1 MNIPSIFRTT
11 DDPFEPGQGPRV
23 VIVGGGFGGTN
34 AARVLG
40 KAGARVVIVD
50 KNPYTTF
57 QPLLYQVATGGL
69 NPGDVTYR
77 LRSFAARTPNCRF
90 RRAKVTGVDFEGRRV
105 ECDNGGP
112 IDYDYL
118 IFAQG
123 VGANYFGTPG
133 AEEHAYTIYTRTDS
147 VRTRDVILSNLEAL
161 DTNPQKNFDVIV
173 VGGGPTG
180 VEMAGTLAEMKSVGI
195 PAIFP
200 DVAIDRV
207 HVTLVEMA
215 EHLLMPF
222 DARLRHYTR
231 RQLHRRGVDVR
242 TTTAIAEIREDS
254 VLLKDGSTLPADL
267 VIWAAGVG
275 AHKDVAQWGM
285 ELGRGGRILVG
296 PDLRVKGQDRVFAI
310 GDGALIEDNPLPQLA
325 QPAMQEGVWAA
336 RQIINLEAGRRTEKF
351 SYFDKGTMATI
362 GRNAAV
368 VQMARFHGLKI
379 DFTGFVAWIAWVAL
393 HLYFLLGGR
402 NRLQSMINLAA
413 RYLTFSK
420 QASGIIGDIV
430 DERPDAAGAGD
441 AARSKSD

>member
-1 MNIPSIFRTT
+1 MNIPSVLRRPDAAFG
-11 DDPFEPGQGPRV
+11 PGPGPRV

-40 KAGARVVIVD
+40 RAGARVVIVD
-50 KNPYTTF
+50 KNPYTCF

-90 RRAKVTGVDFEGRRV
+90 RRARVTGVDLEARRV

-118 IFAQG
+118 ILAQG
-123 VGANYFGTPG
+123 VGANFFGTPG
-133 AEEHAYTIYTRTDS
+133 AQEHSYTIYTRTDS

-161 DTNPQKNFDVIV
+161 DTDPGRNFDVVV

-180 VEMAGTLAEMKSVGI
+180 VEMAGTLAEMKSIGI

-200 DVAIDRV
+200 DVSVDRV

-242 TTTAIAEIREDS
+242 TTTAIAEVREGS
-254 VLLKDGSTLPADL
+254 VLLKDGSTLPADM

-275 AHKDVAQWGM
+275 AHEDVMDWGL

-296 PDLRVKGQDRVFAI
+296 PDLRAKGQDRVFAV

-336 RQIINLEAGRRTEKF
+336 EQILELEAGRRTRSF
-351 SYFDKGTMATI
+351 SYRDKGTMATI

-368 VQMARFHGLKI
+368 VQMARLHGLRI
-379 DFTGFVAWIAWVAL
+379 DVTGFVAWLAWVGL

-413 RYLTFSK
+413 RYLTFSR

-430 DERPDAAGAGD
+430 DEGGDPGGAGP
-441 AARSKSD
+441 AAEG